1 MDTYLSAVRCSDKD
15 GYLLP
20 IETLQRGSAW
30 KCDRCGK
37 IESNE
42 RVEKLMKKIKDLGEE
57 MNILAPMQVHIVSI
71 SLWANSSTPQE
82 MDSQLKVL
90 SSP

>member
-57 MNILAPMQVHIVSI
+57 MNILAPVQVIYIHSTTFEIV
-71 SLWANSSTPQE
+71 P
-82 MDSQLKVL
+82 VY
-90 SSP
+90 

>member
-57 MNILAPMQVHIVSI
+57 MNILAPVQVIYIYSNLLKQYSYE
-71 SLWANSSTPQE
+71 SLNTNVT
-82 MDSQLKVL
+82 K
-90 SSP
+90 

>member
-57 MNILAPMQVHIVSI
+57 MNILAPVQVIYIHSN
-71 SLWANSSTPQE
+71 LF
-82 MDSQLKVL
+82 K
-90 SSP
+90 

>member
-20 IETLQRGSAW
+20 VEPLERGSAW

-37 IESNE
+37 LESSE
-42 RVEKLMKKIKDLGEE
+42 RVEKTMKEIKALGED
-57 MNILAPMQVHIVSI
+57 MNILAPSQVCNMQT
-71 SLWANSSTPQE
+71 LF
-82 MDSQLKVL
+82 LKPMAFL
-90 SSP
+90 KYGLP